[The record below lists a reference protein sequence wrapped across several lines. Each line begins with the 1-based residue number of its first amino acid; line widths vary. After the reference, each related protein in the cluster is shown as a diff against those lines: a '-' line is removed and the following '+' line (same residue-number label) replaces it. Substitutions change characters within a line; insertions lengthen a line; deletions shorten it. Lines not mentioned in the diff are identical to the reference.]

1 MRTYMHSALILD
13 KARCNDIVTS
23 IATTLGGLPM
33 NKRTCLTLALLPLA
47 LCSCTKSGYLGVYSF
62 QMGKNSGAHAIASM
76 TLTNDDYLM
85 EGDIVGKK
93 MTLYG
98 EVKASGGN
106 SSISSSTESSTSTS
120 EESTTYSDTLTAMLA
135 KGISING
142 YYHIAKDLEGGKR
155 EFKIGFDLATLLK
168 GVTED
173 PMPLDSEIIE
183 KFIYSEIDDKKIYL
197 HIPVSFEDLELQLY
211 WYGMDFLWLSSLD
224 DLIMGKMALPSFS
237 LDNSEEESSESSAEE
252 SVSSQDSSSEGSTSE
267 HVPFVPGTETLEHP
281 TGSKPT
287 VDDIAEINKTYPA
300 AHNGEKY
307 RSFYTISLALT
318 RQ

>member
-1 MRTYMHSALILD
+1 
-13 KARCNDIVTS
+13 
-23 IATTLGGLPM
+23 M

-76 TLTNDDYLM
+76 TLTSDDYLM

-106 SSISSSTESSTSTS
+106 SSASSSTESSTSTS

-173 PMPLDSEIIE
+173 PMPIDSEIIE

-211 WYGMDFLWLSSLD
+211 WYGMDFPWLSSLD

-252 SVSSQDSSSEGSTSE
+252 SVSSQDSSDEGSTSE

>member
-1 MRTYMHSALILD
+1 
-13 KARCNDIVTS
+13 
-23 IATTLGGLPM
+23 M
-33 NKRTCLTLALLPLA
+33 NKRTCLSLSLLPLA
-47 LCSCTKSGYLGVYSF
+47 LCSCAKSGYLGVYSF

-93 MTLYG
+93 MKLYG
-98 EVKASGGN
+98 EVQASAGG
-106 SSISSSTESSTSTS
+106 SSSSASSEGSTSSS
-120 EESTTYSDTLTAMLA
+120 EDGTTYADTLSAMLA
-135 KGISING
+135 KGLSIEG
-142 YYHIAKDLEGGKR
+142 YYHIAKDLEGGKK
-155 EFKIGFDLATLLK
+155 EFKIGFDLGTLLK
-168 GVTED
+168 DVTQE

-197 HIPVSFEDLELQLY
+197 HVPVSFEDLELQLY
-211 WYGMDFLWLSSLD
+211 WYGMDLPWLSSLD
-224 DLIMGKMALPSFS
+224 DLIMGKIAIPNFSF
-237 LDNSEEESSESSAEE
+237 DDSSESSAEE
-252 SVSSQDSSSEGSTSE
+252 SESTSSQESASEESDSE
-267 HVPFVPGTETLEHP
+267 HAPFLPGTETLEHP

-287 VDDIAEINKTYPA
+287 KEDIEEINKTYPA